1 MVIAA
6 RIQRTS
12 LLETRYQNLNGEYDP
27 QLVVLSS
34 TTVATGTDCLFHSCS
49 CKALV
54 CISWKAA
61 KLKTARI
68 RGMLAAEKKTSST
81 FALDNLRFTLS
92 DTGSNKLTVLSLH
105 RRAKAAAPEKVAMII
120 AITRITA

>member
-1 MVIAA
+1 M
-6 RIQRTS
+6 
-12 LLETRYQNLNGEYDP
+12 
-27 QLVVLSS
+27 
-34 TTVATGTDCLFHSCS
+34 
-49 CKALV
+49 
-54 CISWKAA
+54 
-61 KLKTARI
+61 KTARI